1 MVRNSKEKNIRRFVV
16 MSYREKCMNC
26 KYNISCNYYQP
37 FCDLAE
43 MPIESE
49 NDCPLKKETPPSE
62 LLGDNKKC

>member
-1 MVRNSKEKNIRRFVV
+1 

-49 NDCPLKKETPPSE
+49 NDCPLKKETSPSE
-62 LLGDNKKC
+62 FLGDSHYFCY

>member
-1 MVRNSKEKNIRRFVV
+1 

-49 NDCPLKKETPPSE
+49 NDCPFKKEIPPSE
-62 LLGDNKKC
+62 FLGGSNYV